1 MAAKHMQDYILKN
14 YAKTISEDEMITLSI
29 HLKKISG

>member
-1 MAAKHMQDYILKN
+1 MRKAYAGYILKN

>member
-1 MAAKHMQDYILKN
+1 MHKAYAGSYFEN

>member
-1 MAAKHMQDYILKN
+1 MRKAYAGSYLKN

>member
-1 MAAKHMQDYILKN
+1 MKDYFLKN
-14 YAKTISEDEMITLSI
+14 YAKTISDYEMITLSI